1 MSIHTV
7 LVTGGAGYLGSVL
20 TEELSSRGYRTIVFD
35 NGITSPQFP
44 YKFNGIDVSYL
55 QGDVR
60 NPKDVVSALKGVDA
74 VVHLASIVGDPA
86 CNSNPDLAWSTN
98 YLGTIYLAEACRR
111 AGIRRF
117 IFASSCSNYGLSTNE
132 DVDESSP
139 LNPQSLYA
147 RSKIHSEQYLMSVR
161 NEAFLPC
168 ILRFATLYGLS
179 PRMRFD
185 LIVNWMTIKAV
196 LGHEVTVYIGDQWR
210 PFLHVRDAAQAVVK
224 ALEAAP
230 SYSKDE
236 IYNCGTNSENYRL
249 RELGQLIVQEVHGA
263 KLSIIADKANNPNYR
278 VNFERIR
285 HDLKFNCRYRVING
299 IREIHDA
306 ARTGLY
312 RDFTS
317 IRYHNYMLVL
327 GRTQQRKTE
336 IVSI

>member
-20 TEELSSRGYRTIVFD
+20 TEELSIRGYRTIVFD

-44 YKFNGIDVSYL
+44 YKFNGIDVSCV

-86 CNSNPDLAWSTN
+86 CNINPDLAWSTN
-98 YLGTIYLAEACRR
+98 YLGTIYLAEACRK

-117 IFASSCSNYGLSTNE
+117 VFASSCSNYGLYTNE
-132 DVDESSP
+132 DVDESAP

-147 RSKIHSEQYLMSVR
+147 RSKIHSENYLISVR
-161 NEAFLPC
+161 NETFLPC

-196 LGHEVTVYIGDQWR
+196 LEHEVTVYVGDQWR
-210 PFLHVRDAAQAVVK
+210 PFLHVRDAAQAIVK
-224 ALEAAP
+224 ALEAVP
-230 SYSKDE
+230 SYSKAE
-236 IYNCGTNSENYRL
+236 IYNCGTNKENYRL
-249 RELGQLIVQEVHGA
+249 KELGQLIVQEIHGA
-263 KLSIIADKANNPNYR
+263 KLSIIVDNANNPSYR
-278 VNFERIR
+278 VNFERIHR
-285 HDLKFNCRYRVING
+285 DLKFNCRYRVING
-299 IREIHDA
+299 IREIYDA
-306 ARTGLY
+306 ARAGLY

-336 IVSI
+336 VVSL